1 MAFTK
6 AQLQAEL
13 NSDPKALGYAPF
25 RTAGNYQGL
34 AALVNGTY
42 PGVGVVWRTDV
53 RGAEVLGALVWSEIA
68 SLSSNNWLAL
78 QSLLIPSTP
87 IDANNARIRG
97 IFTGL
102 FPVATFPGTSANLTS
117 TGQKASPSRAEELWG
132 YATYV
137 TEQDVANAI
146 NP

>member
-13 NSDPKALGYAPF
+13 NTDPKALGYAAPKA
-25 RTAGNYQGL
+25 AGNYQGL
-34 AALVNGTY
+34 IALVNGTY
-42 PGVGVVWRTDV
+42 AGVGVVWRTDV
-53 RGAEVLGALVWSEIA
+53 RGAEVLAALVWSEISA
-68 SLSSNNWLAL
+68 LSTNNWLAL

-87 IDANNARIRG
+87 IDANSARIRAW
-97 IFTGL
+97 FSGL
-102 FPVATFPGTSANLTS
+102 FPSATFPLTSANLTAM
-117 TGQKASPSRAEELWG
+117 GQKAAPSRAEELWG
-132 YATYV
+132 YGTYV